1 MPPKPLA
8 PQPAGVNKTKRRD
21 RYKEKVAEWEK
32 KAALWDAYQASLADP
47 GQNAGPQQQGKGF
60 PPANQAS
67 DRVHDWLAAVQVGTP
82 GPAPSVAGSQKTP
95 YKPVA
100 PIELKSVSN
109 AGQDEPMDEPQD
121 DGAAAEALFHQMEE
135 AVAGAALSN
144 AGETATSPS
153 EFPAFP
159 QTATKDERR
168 LAKILYAFSSDPF
181 FLASDSVPED
191 AQYASVAAMWFSQR
205 LATELKSPVSDA
217 YDAAEE
223 EADKA
228 GMTVLGFGMQTLFGE
243 EFEKFLAPWN
253 AARVARGLEPI
264 SKDDESKF

>member
-8 PQPAGVNKTKRRD
+8 AQPAGVGKTSRRD
-21 RYKEKVAEWEK
+21 RYKAKMAENER

-82 GPAPSVAGSQKTP
+82 GPAPSVAGSRKTP

-100 PIELKSVSN
+100 PGELKSVSN
-109 AGQDEPMDEPQD
+109 AGQDEPMDGPQD
-121 DGAAAEALFHQMEE
+121 DGAAAEALMNELKE
-135 AVAGAALSN
+135 ATAVVAALN
-144 AGETATSPS
+144 AGEPSTSPS

-191 AQYASVAAMWFSQR
+191 AQYASVAAIRFSQR

-217 YDAAEE
+217 YDTAKE

-228 GMTVLGFGMQTLFGE
+228 GMTVLGFGM
-243 EFEKFLAPWN
+243 
-253 AARVARGLEPI
+253 
-264 SKDDESKF
+264 